1 MQWSQILAEIKRSLK
16 EPDTDGHWADSE
28 LLRRANL
35 IQKEICRQTKCMV
48 KTAQLA
54 VNNDVFNLP
63 ADCLKIL
70 DVSYN
75 NTRLYGTTID
85 QLDADFEL
93 CRHNFSWRQQTGQAE
108 KYYKDFNVIRL
119 YPQDS
124 NATNITVRYIG
135 DADDLQD
142 STDEPFNGASFLQ
155 NSCQA
160 IIDGVCFRCLLED
173 GDQRYVAYK
182 QLYDIGIEQIK
193 QQLMVE
199 DKVEFFNLG
208 RKI

>member
-1 MQWSQILAEIKRSLK
+1 M
-16 EPDTDGHWADSE
+16 
-28 LLRRANL
+28 
-35 IQKEICRQTKCMV
+35 
-48 KTAQLA
+48 
-54 VNNDVFNLP
+54 
-63 ADCLKIL
+63 
-70 DVSYN
+70 
-75 NTRLYGTTID
+75 
-85 QLDADFEL
+85 

-182 QLYDIGIEQIK
+182 QLYDTGIEQIK